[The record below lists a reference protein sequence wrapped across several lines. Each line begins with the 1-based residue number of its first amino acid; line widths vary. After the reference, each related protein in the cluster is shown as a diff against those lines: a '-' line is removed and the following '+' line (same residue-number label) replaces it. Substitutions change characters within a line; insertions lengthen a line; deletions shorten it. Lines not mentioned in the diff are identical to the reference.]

1 MKKQFSKDYAMNTD
15 LRSLLAYYM
24 TEKHMDDITLAD
36 KCGISPMNIV
46 NIKKGSHTYSRELV
60 KKIGC
65 GLELNSDEMRGF
77 IGAAGF

>member
-1 MKKQFSKDYAMNTD
+1 MN
-15 LRSLLAYYM
+15 LPEPLGFYM

-46 NIKKGSHTYSRELV
+46 NIKKGSHTQSQQLA

-65 GLELNSDEMRGF
+65 GLELNTDEMRGF
-77 IGAAGF
+77 MGAAGF

>member
-1 MKKQFSKDYAMNTD
+1 MN
-15 LRSLLAYYM
+15 LPELLGFYM

-65 GLELNSDEMRGF
+65 GLELNSDEMRGLMV
-77 IGAAGF
+77 AAGF